1 MRIVRNLTLVFLL
14 LAAAAISTQ
23 AQTSVSSPVNGSQV
37 GSPFN
42 LTMYAST
49 CYSNPV
55 AFVGY
60 SIDDSPNTAIF
71 AGQAMNGP
79 VTSGA
84 GWHTIYIKVWDNYGN
99 VCVTTVSVD
108 VVSVNATSVIPSY
121 AAGVGNIQ
129 ALPGWAAIHDGGT
142 PGWSVG
148 ALSITSWPSL
158 SGSAGYFA
166 NEFGDYGGERYA
178 VQFSSDTASQNLFY
192 DAWVFIAS
200 DSNGFSNL
208 EFDLNQTMPSGE
220 TAIMGFQCDTWNNTW
235 DYAVNAGSPTQFNDT
250 WGHSDQPCNIHNW
263 APNTWHH
270 VQIYFSHDYN
280 GWVTYH
286 TVWLDGAEQD
296 VNLTVFS
303 GFSLGWGPAITTQ
316 FQIDGNSPGTTW
328 GNVILDAVTVYYW

>member
-1 MRIVRNLTLVFLL
+1 MRIARSITFVLLL
-14 LAAAAISTQ
+14 LAAAAVSIQ
-23 AQTSVSSPVNGSQV
+23 AQAVVSSPANGSQV

-55 AFVGY
+55 GYVGY
-60 SIDDSPNTAIF
+60 SIDDSPNTSVY
-71 AGQAMNGP
+71 AGQTMNGP
-79 VTSGA
+79 VTSAA
-84 GWHTIYIKVWDNYGN
+84 GWHTIHIKVWDNYGN
-99 VCVTTVSVD
+99 VCVTDVSVD
-108 VVSVNATSVIPSY
+108 VISASATSVIPSY

-129 ALPGWAAIHDGGT
+129 TLPGWAAIHDGGT

-148 ALSITSWPSL
+148 AMSL
-158 SGSAGYFA
+158 SGTQAYFA

-178 VQFSSDTASQNLFY
+178 VQLSDNNTAQNLFY
-192 DAWVFIAS
+192 DAWVYIAN

-208 EFDLNQTMPSGE
+208 EFDLNQTMPSGN

-235 DYAVNAGSPTQFNDT
+235 DYAVNGGSPQQYWDT
-250 WGHSDQPCNIHNW
+250 WGHSNQPCNVHNW

-270 VQIYFSHDYN
+270 VQIYYSHDYD

-296 VNLTVFS
+296 LNLTVFS
-303 GFSLGWGPAITTQ
+303 GFALGWGPAITTQ

-328 GNVILDAVTVYYW
+328 GNVYMDSVTVYYW